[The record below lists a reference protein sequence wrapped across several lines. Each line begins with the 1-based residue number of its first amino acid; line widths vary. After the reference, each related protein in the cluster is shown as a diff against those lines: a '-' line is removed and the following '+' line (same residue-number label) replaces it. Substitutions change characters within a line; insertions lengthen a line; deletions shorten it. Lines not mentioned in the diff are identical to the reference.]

1 MSAAILTYT
10 DAATEAAEANAGLG
24 CFVGVVLSRGG
35 SRLLAMRTS
44 ECPPESQVNLCEL
57 TPPERRYARA

>member
-24 CFVGVVLSRGG
+24 CFVGGCVVARGLPPPRNDG
-35 SRLLAMRTS
+35 QASAHPNFRSTS
-44 ECPPESQVNLCEL
+44 MN
-57 TPPERRYARA
+57 